1 MQLKIKLVLWTRNVD
16 KALPE
21 CKKKKVREKDDRYM
35 DWRSNMRIWSADKQE
50 IISSEREQHNKNNL
64 ACMCAHL
71 NVPSTT
77 SFIGNQWKAT
87 SRCVLAKKKKSFKY
101 KNIIK
106 ASSHHTYVSIKEQN
120 SDFLLLCSCKCQTI
134 VVEFWEKMVTWELR
148 VRFPYIS
155 HGKAVERH
163 SDTISRSSE
172 RYTKLPTSHGKTF
185 KHCFPLKLCNEK
197 GRGWLPWRLK
207 L

>member
-148 VRFPYIS
+148 SGFLIFHMERQSRDTLILSAGAQKDTLNFPR
-155 HGKAVERH
+155 HMGKLLNIAFHWNFAMRKAEVDYLE
-163 SDTISRSSE
+163 D
-172 RYTKLPTSHGKTF
+172 
-185 KHCFPLKLCNEK
+185 
-197 GRGWLPWRLK
+197 
-207 L
+207 